1 MKSSGA
7 IFNKRNPFPT
17 NPALPKTHYNPSLIQ
32 KLSKQQKKTSLS
44 PVRLPQAP
52 SPPLPCSDS
61 ISEEDQQS
69 LAASSCFHHSLP
81 PSKGLHSSF
90 SESWPSTDRQSFP
103 ETEAPAGAVP
113 SGAPQV
119 FAAAKTEEDSVL
131 AKYIERFQHGRPQ
144 SREERKHSLTM
155 DGRQSFWWLTSSP
168 SQPTSSQSQSVQ
180 QDEETVL
187 GPAEPCQLSPPCP
200 HLLDHEHT
208 IMCLSDSN
216 CDAGEPEILHLQER
230 TSRLLQKSEQS
241 LSSGSLP
248 ISSEGLGSDISSAV
262 SVDEPVRKPA
272 PATTI
277 DLTSEDD
284 ILFQWRLRRKMEQA
298 SQWPL
303 QKPRGQASQQP
314 STTPYLT
321 PQESTHGGFQMPTAT
336 PSLPI
341 SSPIV
346 TMLPSDLTILPRMHL
361 LCNMQPCL
369 LQHPQL
375 TVQRGSF
382 GKPVCNP
389 SQTQAESTE
398 CSPETVPSKNFSSL
412 PPVSSDTAEDEQ
424 AHPGANT
431 RRLRKVSQEVQTEQ
445 NLESTV
451 PSCNKRNIPRH
462 TIKPSSRHHARGEG
476 GPQADHKMEAQLG
489 CGATSDSKRQ
499 EVVTSWPQK
508 STRRGSKS
516 EGNEVSRCRDRKG
529 DQTPPPSPIHS
540 TLGQVVSEVLFSAP
554 DSPIEV
560 KTLGFSSSP
569 RSTPPAPPQSPAADT
584 NRLQPPEAIVQLLR
598 EAEDSDG
605 LEFEDD
611 PLLQVLR
618 QQREW
623 VKEQISEIDA
633 VLNDLQETGDAE
645 E

>member
-7 IFNKRNPFPT
+7 IFTRRNPFPT
-17 NPALPKTHYNPSLIQ
+17 NPALPKTHYNPSIIQ
-32 KLSKQQKKTSLS
+32 KVSKQQKKMSLS

-61 ISEEDQQS
+61 ISEEHQQS
-69 LAASSCFHHSLP
+69 LATSSCFHHSPP

-90 SESWPSTDRQSFP
+90 SESWPSTDRQSIP
-103 ETEAPAGAVP
+103 ETEALAGTIP

-119 FAAAKTEEDSVL
+119 FAAAETEEDSVL
-131 AKYIERFQHGRPQ
+131 AKYIERFRHGRPQ

-168 SQPTSSQSQSVQ
+168 SQATSSQSQSVQ
-180 QDEETVL
+180 RDEESAL
-187 GPAEPCQLSPPCP
+187 GPTEPCQLSPPCP
-200 HLLDHEHT
+200 HLLDHEYS

-216 CDAGEPEILHLQER
+216 CDVGEPEILHLQER
-230 TSRLLQKSEQS
+230 TSRLLQRSEQS

-248 ISSEGLGSDISSAV
+248 ISSEGLGSEISSAV

-314 STTPYLT
+314 STIPYLT

-346 TMLPSDLTILPRMHL
+346 TMLPSDLTILPHMHL
-361 LCNMQPCL
+361 LCNLPPCS

-375 TVQRGSF
+375 AVQRGSF

-389 SQTQAESTE
+389 SQAQADPTE
-398 CSPETVPSKNFSSL
+398 CSPETVPSKDFSSL
-412 PPVSSDTAEDEQ
+412 PAVSSDSAEDEW

-431 RRLRKVSQEVQTEQ
+431 RKLRKVSQEVQTEQ
-445 NLESTV
+445 KLESTV
-451 PSCNKRNIPRH
+451 PKRNTPRH
-462 TIKPSSRHHARGEG
+462 TTKPSSRQHARREG
-476 GPQADHKMEAQLG
+476 APQADHEMEAQLG
-489 CGATSDSKRQ
+489 YGATNDGKRR
-499 EVVTSWPQK
+499 EVLTAWPQK
-508 STRRGSKS
+508 STRRGNKS
-516 EGNEVSRCRDRKG
+516 DGNEVSTCRDRKG
-529 DQTPPPSPIHS
+529 DQAPPPSPIHS

-560 KTLGFSSSP
+560 RTPGFSSSP

-633 VLNDLQETGDAE
+633 VLNNLQETGNAE